1 MVNRP
6 LLFVKSPPAVFKEID
21 VFSHAQFEVDMEEL
35 KVEQLVE
42 EETVDTVTEEMK
54 AILETGEW
62 RKRKEKLLF
71 LSNPFQ
77 QKVYQP
83 LVFIVN
89 DGRKIPGEV
98 YKLDLEKQ
106 QVFIRTTDDVQS
118 IPILHLKDLLWRG
131 KSFLDS

>member
-21 VFSHAQFEVDMEEL
+21 VFSHAQFEVDMEDV
-35 KVEQLVE
+35 KVEQLV

-54 AILETGEW
+54 AILETREW
-62 RKRKEKLLF
+62 QKRKEKLLF

-89 DGRKIPGEV
+89 DGREIPGEV

-106 QVFIRTTDDVQS
+106 QVLIRTTDDVQS

>member
-21 VFSHAQFEVDMEEL
+21 VLSHAQFEVDLEEV
-35 KVEQLVE
+35 KFE
-42 EETVDTVTEEMK
+42 EEHLETEETN
-54 AILETGEW
+54 AILDTGEW

-71 LSNPFQ
+71 LSRPFQ

-89 DGRKIPGEV
+89 DGREIPGEV
-98 YKLDLEKQ
+98 YELNVEKQ
-106 QVFIRTTDDVQS
+106 QVLIRTTDDDVQA
-118 IPILHLKDLLWRG
+118 IPVADLKDLLWRG